1 MRYFLYISYLGT
13 NYHGWQIQKNAH
25 SIQSELNNCLSTL
38 FGVDVKTVGAGRTD
52 TGVHAINQV
61 AHFDHTDRLDNSNF
75 LYKLNSILPL
85 DISANRC
92 VSVPI
97 NLHARYD
104 AIERKYIYKIHSRK
118 NPFLSGFSYYYGKQI
133 NIENLNKA
141 SKLIMS
147 KTNFKSFCKAKSDV
161 KNYKCNI
168 KNAKWTSND
177 EILVFEIIADR
188 FLRGMVRA
196 IVGTMLNLNEE
207 KINLDDFEKIILS
220 KNRQNA
226 GNSIFSGGLYLNEIL
241 YPMDYK

>member
-25 SIQSELNNCLSTL
+25 SIQSELNNCLFTL
-38 FGVDVKTVGAGRTD
+38 FGVEVKTFGAGRTD

-61 AHFDHTDRLDNSNF
+61 VHFDHTARIDNSNF

-92 VSVPI
+92 ISVPK

-104 AIERKYIYKIHSRK
+104 AIERKYIYKIHLKK
-118 NPFLSGFSYYYGKQI
+118 NPFLSGFSYYYGKKI
-133 NIENLNKA
+133 YIENLNKA

-161 KNYKCNI
+161 TNYECHI
-168 KNAKWTSND
+168 KNANWTINN

-188 FLRGMVRA
+188 FLSGMVRA

-207 KINLDDFEKIILS
+207 KINIDDFEKIILS
-220 KNRQNA
+220 ENRQNA
-226 GNSIFSGGLYLNEIL
+226 GNSIFPGGLYLNEIL